1 MIDSQDRLQPTLQMK
16 LNFQLSPSASEP
28 RNPCSGPLAG
38 LLIKPSSDWPMR
50 LKWNL
55 KRSFDDCWV
64 RWGPR
69 SMISA
74 LSCKRYYPWLGYV
87 YNLGKIWIRA
97 VLIMS
102 IAQCILTFTC
112 INKRFITIQSRCFV
126 NLLDFDECADNKTDK
141 CAPNALCTNSE
152 GSYVCRCLK
161 GYEGDGRRC
170 VGKIICVDI

>member
-1 MIDSQDRLQPTLQMK
+1 
-16 LNFQLSPSASEP
+16 
-28 RNPCSGPLAG
+28 
-38 LLIKPSSDWPMR
+38 
-50 LKWNL
+50 
-55 KRSFDDCWV
+55 
-64 RWGPR
+64 
-69 SMISA
+69 
-74 LSCKRYYPWLGYV
+74 
-87 YNLGKIWIRA
+87 
-97 VLIMS
+97 MS

-170 VGKIICVDI
+170 VGKIICVLCCIHLISTLACSRLQDSNVHRSWNWCENRAGAGEREGIAFFPRPRASLFFALLVCATSNVPTIWEPGTSYLIPQVCCTGMASTI